1 MGKLIVDRVECL
13 ESTEHSGDDLY
24 FLVMRMDSD
33 CNVRRVGPSPAWRGM
48 ECGNVRNTDV
58 VLAENFSGT
67 NLVAVLEEDD
77 SYDFDAELRG
87 ELSSGM
93 RLLFSSFSMI
103 EKDQGRLTGLMMRAF
118 ADLIGKKRTNDDLLS
133 VQVLG
138 AGMMEV
144 NGDGGHYKITT
155 KVA

>member
-1 MGKLIVDRVECL
+1 MAKLMVDRVECL
-13 ESTEHSGDDLY
+13 VSTEHSGDDLY

-33 CNVRRVGPSPAWRGM
+33 CKVRRVGPSPAWRGM
-48 ECGNVRNTDV
+48 ECGKARNADV

-77 SYDFDAELRG
+77 SYDFDVDLRK

-93 RLLFSSFSMI
+93 SILFSSFSKI
-103 EKDQGRLTGLMMRAF
+103 EKDQGRLTGMMMNAF
-118 ADLIGKKRTNDDLLS
+118 ANLIGKKRTNDDLLS

-138 AGMMEV
+138 VGKMEV
-144 NGDGGHYKITT
+144 IGDGGHYKITT